1 MTFEPRLDILPAP
14 QRQLWPELATIAPR
28 HVLYGGTALAL
39 RLGHRESIDFDFF
52 SHDDLEATELDA
64 LPWLR
69 GSTMLQ
75 ESANTR
81 TVLVERGGPIKISF
95 FGAIRF
101 GRVGEPETTADG
113 TLRVASMEDLG
124 GTKIK
129 ALLQRIEAKDYRDV
143 EALIRSGIPLS
154 RILGAAQTL
163 FGPSFNSLVA
173 RKALCYF
180 EGGDLD
186 TLDASI
192 RERLIAEATR
202 AAEDESLALRA
213 SRLD

>member
-1 MTFEPRLDILPAP
+1 VTFEPRLDILPAP

-69 GSTMLQ
+69 GSTTLQ

-124 GTKIK
+124 GTKIM
-129 ALLQRIEAKDYRDV
+129 LQRIEAKDYRDV

-192 RERLIAEATR
+192 RAHLAEATR
-202 AAEDESLALRA
+202 AADDESLALRS

>member
-69 GSTMLQ
+69 GSTTLQ

-124 GTKIK
+124 GTKIM
-129 ALLQRIEAKDYRDV
+129 LQRIEAKDYRDV

-192 RERLIAEATR
+192 RAHLAEATR
-202 AAEDESLALRA
+202 AADDESLALRS